1 MFRNHLKFIFR
12 NLSRNKVYATF
23 SIISLSIG
31 LVCSILIY
39 LYVTHEV
46 SYDTFF
52 KHSNRIVRLEYVST
66 SQSGT
71 GQKDAISRSSLFHLN
86 LHSIPEIVE
95 RSRMA
100 KLYSLFARSKHTKGK
115 IVVNKGFA
123 ADSSFFEVFNF
134 KILEGDKGSPLSQPN
149 SVVLTQKTAGK
160 IFGNENPIGK
170 TFSVYYFQQKI
181 DLRVTAVMENV
192 PANSHFDFNFLMDA
206 ATYKTLTG
214 YSLSGITFTWEYL
227 LLSKNAN
234 IKAVTRKINHFIPK
248 SDAKYLHYELMP
260 VPDIHLYSHARYEI
274 KSNGS
279 IRTVYFFSLIGGI
292 ILLISAI
299 NFISLFLSH
308 SAGRGKEL
316 GVREVLGANNG
327 QLSGQLLL
335 ESTGM
340 AVLSLPIALALGW
353 FCLPWFNSL
362 TGVSFT
368 LHDLLSFSLIWKA
381 LIFAVLVG
389 LLSGI
394 YPALFMPKNS
404 YAKWVKSSSTNDV
417 GGGVFQHSIIVFQFA
432 ASALLIVGTL
442 VVGHQLTF
450 MQDKD
455 LGFQK
460 KGIITTSN
468 YLGKK
473 LHTFKEMLSGNPGI
487 ERISASTYI
496 PGTSE
501 SGGTELVKS
510 VGNEDSVTCDWISV
524 DYNFFKTYGLKIDR
538 GRSFSKDFPTD
549 STKAFIINEAAVK
562 ALGLRHPLGTQL
574 RALGKAFKRTGKVV
588 GVVKDFNYLSLH
600 KKIPPMLFLIYPQYY
615 LALSIKLAS
624 NKNIS
629 ATLDDIKKVSHAVQ
643 PNVPFEYSFLDQKF
657 NALYENDRK
666 AGNSY
671 LAFSI
676 IAILVSCLGLFSLA
690 SHSMQKR
697 TKEIGIRKVLGAT
710 VPNILNLF
718 YGKYLKLIVAANAL
732 AIPVAWYLLRNWLT
746 NFAFRVQLGV
756 FPFVAAFVITCIFTV
771 LAVSYWA
778 LKAAWSNPIDS
789 IRVE

>member
-1 MFRNHLKFIFR
+1 MLKNHLKFIFR
-12 NLSRNKVYATF
+12 NLIRNKVYATF

-39 LYVTHEV
+39 LFIAREL

-95 RSRMA
+95 RTRMA
-100 KLYSLFARSKHTKGK
+100 KLYSVFARSKHTKGK

-123 ADSSFFEVFNF
+123 ADSSFFDVFNF
-134 KILEGDKGSPLSQPN
+134 KILEGDTRSPLSQPN
-149 SVVLTQKTAGK
+149 SVVLTQKTARK
-160 IFGNENPIGK
+160 IFGNEDPIGK
-170 TFSVYYFQQKI
+170 TFFVYYFQHKI
-181 DLRVTAVMENV
+181 ALRVTAVMENV
-192 PANSHFDFNFLMDA
+192 PANSHLDFNFLMDT
-206 ATYKTLTG
+206 ATFKALTG
-214 YSLSGITFTWEYL
+214 FSISGITFTWEYF

-234 IKAVTRKINHFIPK
+234 IETVTRKINHLIPK
-248 SDAKYLHYELMP
+248 NDAKYLHYALMP
-260 VPDIHLYSHARYEI
+260 LLNIHLYSHARYEI
-274 KSNGS
+274 KPNGS
-279 IRTVYFFSLIGGI
+279 IRSVYFFSLIGSI

-308 SAGRGKEL
+308 SAARGKEI
-316 GVREVLGANNG
+316 GVRKVLGANNG

-340 AVLSLPIALALGW
+340 AVLSLPVALALGW
-353 FCLPWFNSL
+353 LCMPLFNSL
-362 TGVSFT
+362 TGEVFT

-381 LIFAVLVG
+381 LIFAVFVG
-389 LLSGI
+389 LLSGM
-394 YPALFMPKNS
+394 YPALFMPKS
-404 YAKWVKSSSTNDV
+404 SHEKWVKSSSTKD
-417 GGGVFQHSIIVFQFA
+417 GDSAFQYSIIVFQFM
-432 ASALLIVGTL
+432 ASALLIAGTL
-442 VVGHQLTF
+442 VVWHQLAF

-460 KGIITTSN
+460 NGIITTSN

-473 LHTFKEMLSGNPGI
+473 LHTFKEMLSGNPDI
-487 ERISASTYI
+487 EHISASTYI

-501 SGGTELVKS
+501 SGGTELVES
-510 VGNEDSVTCDWISV
+510 VENEDSVTCDWISV
-524 DYNFFKTYGLKIDR
+524 DYNFFKTYGIKIVR
-538 GRSFSKDFPTD
+538 GRSFSEDFPTD
-549 STKAFIINEAAVK
+549 SSKAFIINEAAVK
-562 ALGLRHPLGTQL
+562 ALGLKHPLGTQL
-574 RALGKAFKRTGKVV
+574 SASGKAFKRTGKIV
-588 GVVKDFNYLSLH
+588 GIVKDFNYLSLH
-600 KKIPPMLFLIYPQYY
+600 KKIPPMLFMIYPPYY
-615 LALSIKLAS
+615 LSLSIKLAS

-629 ATLDDIKKVSHAVQ
+629 GTLDDIKKVSYAVQ

-657 NALYENDRK
+657 NALYKNDRK

-697 TKEIGIRKVLGAT
+697 IKEIGIRKVLGAT

-718 YGKYLKLIVAANAL
+718 YSKYLKLIVAANVL
-732 AIPVAWYLLRNWLT
+732 AIPVAWLLLRNWLT
-746 NFAFRVQLGV
+746 NFAFRVRIGV
-756 FPFVAAFVITCIFTV
+756 LPFVAAFVITGVFTV
-771 LAVSYWA
+771 IAVSYWA